1 MIVKFMYELVYDGS
15 KKLQSRLKDY
25 INIIQGVAKVE
36 YKRIPSH
43 MLDCEELVSIGIIA
57 LQALFKNKTDEQLDN
72 YNSSYIATAVR
83 WAIRNELRN
92 RYKWYTLK
100 HKKENGELTDEEYSE
115 NQSTLDVSPTKVR
128 EAVYETILSI
138 DSIMASSSDSDSPFD
153 FIKDTS
159 ATPDESAEI
168 SELSKLIKEA
178 IAKLPQKDR
187 TIVEYRFYRN
197 LQVKQ
202 IAQMVGL
209 SSSRI
214 TRIIQAALNDVRV
227 YLQKR
232 GLTSY

>member
-1 MIVKFMYELVYDGS
+1 MVA
-15 KKLQSRLKDY
+15 KLQAKLKDY
-25 INIIQGVAKVE
+25 IDIVQKVARVE

-57 LQALFKNKTDEQLDN
+57 LQALFKNKTEEQLKN

-100 HKKENGELTDEEYSE
+100 HKKDDEEAGFDNVDEYSE
-115 NQSTLDVSPTKVR
+115 NQTTLDVSPNKIR

-138 DSIMASSSDSDSPFD
+138 DSIMAASSDNDSPFD

-159 ATPDESAEI
+159 AMPDEKAEI

-197 LQVKQ
+197 MQVKQ
-202 IAQMVGL
+202 IATMVGL

-214 TRIIQAALNDVRV
+214 TRIVQASLNQVRE
-227 YLQKR
+227 YLNKR
-232 GLTSY
+232 GLTNY

>member
-1 MIVKFMYELVYDGS
+1 MVA
-15 KKLQSRLKDY
+15 KLQAKLKDY
-25 INIIQGVAKVE
+25 IDIIQKVARVE

-57 LQALFKNKTDEQLDN
+57 LQALFKNKSEEQLAN

-100 HKKENGELTDEEYSE
+100 HKKEDGEFEGEGSEYSD

-138 DSIMASSSDSDSPFD
+138 DSIMAASSDNDSPFD

-159 ATPDESAEI
+159 ATPDEKAEI
-168 SELSKLIKEA
+168 GELSKLIKEA

-202 IAQMVGL
+202 IATMVGL

-214 TRIIQAALNDVRV
+214 TRIVQSSLNQVRE

-232 GLTSY
+232 GLSSY

>member
-1 MIVKFMYELVYDGS
+1 MQA
-15 KKLQSRLKDY
+15 KLKEY
-25 INIIQGVAKVE
+25 IDIIQKVARVE
-36 YKRIPSH
+36 YKRIPNH

-57 LQALFKNKTDEQLDN
+57 LQALFKNKTEEQLAN

-100 HKKENGELTDEEYSE
+100 HKKEDGELLEDEYSD

-138 DSIMASSSDSDSPFD
+138 DSIMAASSDNDSPFD

-159 ATPDESAEI
+159 ATPDEKAEI

-178 IAKLPQKDR
+178 ISRLPQKDR

-197 LQVKQ
+197 MQVKQ
-202 IAQMVGL
+202 IASMVGL

-214 TRIIQAALNDVRV
+214 TRIVQASLNQVRE

-232 GLTSY
+232 GLSNY

>member
-1 MIVKFMYELVYDGS
+1 MVA
-15 KKLQSRLKDY
+15 KLQAKLKDY
-25 INIIQGVAKVE
+25 IDIIQKVARVE

-57 LQALFKNKTDEQLDN
+57 LQALFKDKTEEQMTH

-100 HKKENGELTDEEYSE
+100 HKKEDGEITDDEYSD
-115 NQSTLDVSPTKVR
+115 NQSALDVSPTKVR

-138 DSIMASSSDSDSPFD
+138 DSIMAASSDNDSPFD

-159 ATPDESAEI
+159 ATPDEKAEI
-168 SELSKLIKEA
+168 TELSKLIKEA

-197 LQVKQ
+197 MQVKQ

-214 TRIIQAALNDVRV
+214 TRIVQASLNQVRE
-227 YLQKR
+227 YLNKR

>member
-1 MIVKFMYELVYDGS
+1 MTT
-15 KKLQSRLKDY
+15 QSRLKDY
-25 INIIQGVAKVE
+25 IDIIQKVAKVE
-36 YKRIPSH
+36 YRRIPSH
-43 MLDCEELVSIGIIA
+43 MVECEELVSIGIIA
-57 LQALFKNKTDEQLDN
+57 IQALIKNKTDEQLEK

-100 HKKENGELTDEEYSE
+100 HKKDTEGDEYTEGESSQSE
-115 NQSTLDVSPTKVR
+115 AVSSLDVSPAKVR
-128 EAVYETILSI
+128 EAIYETILSI
-138 DSIMASSSDSDSPFD
+138 DSIASASSDNDSPFD
-153 FIKDTS
+153 FIKDTH

-168 SELSKLIKEA
+168 TELGHVIREA

-197 LQVKQ
+197 MQVKQ

-214 TRIIQAALNDVRV
+214 TRIVQASLNTVRE
-227 YLQKR
+227 YLEKR
-232 GLTSY
+232 GLSYE

>member
-1 MIVKFMYELVYDGS
+1 MVA
-15 KKLQSRLKDY
+15 KLQANKLKDY
-25 INIIQGVAKVE
+25 IDIIQKVARVE

-57 LQALFKNKTDEQLDN
+57 LQALFKDKTEEEMTH

-100 HKKENGELTDEEYSE
+100 HKKEDGEITDEEYSD

-138 DSIMASSSDSDSPFD
+138 DSIMAASSDNDSPFD

-159 ATPDESAEI
+159 ATPDEKAEI

-178 IAKLPQKDR
+178 IAKLPQKER

-197 LQVKQ
+197 MQVKQ

-214 TRIIQAALNDVRV
+214 TRIVQSSLNTVRE
-227 YLQKR
+227 YLNRR
-232 GLTSY
+232 GLTNY

>member
-1 MIVKFMYELVYDGS
+1 MHTKI
-15 KKLQSRLKDY
+15 KDY
-25 INIIQGVAKVE
+25 IEIIEKVARVE
-36 YKRIPSH
+36 HKRIPSH
-43 MLDCEELVSIGIIA
+43 MVDYDELVSIGIIA
-57 LQALFKNKTDEQLDN
+57 IQAMIKDKTEEQLAR
-72 YNSSYIATAVR
+72 YNNAYIATAVR

-100 HKKENGELTDEEYSE
+100 HKKEDGEITDDEYSD
-115 NQSTLDVSPTKVR
+115 NQSALDVSPTKVR

-138 DSIMASSSDSDSPFD
+138 DSIMAASSDNDSPFD

-159 ATPDESAEI
+159 ATPDEKAEI
-168 SELSKLIKEA
+168 TELSKLIKEA

-197 LQVKQ
+197 MQVKQ

-214 TRIIQAALNDVRV
+214 TRIVQASLNQVRE
-227 YLQKR
+227 YLNKR

>member
-1 MIVKFMYELVYDGS
+1 
-15 KKLQSRLKDY
+15 
-25 INIIQGVAKVE
+25 
-36 YKRIPSH
+36 

-57 LQALFKNKTDEQLDN
+57 LQALFKNKTEEQMQN

-100 HKKENGELTDEEYSE
+100 LKKEDGEYSDEEYSD
-115 NQSTLDVSPTKVR
+115 NQSTLDVSPTKIR

-138 DSIMASSSDSDSPFD
+138 DSIMAASSDNDSPFD

-159 ATPDESAEI
+159 ATPDEKAEI
-168 SELSKLIKEA
+168 TELSKLIKEA

-187 TIVEYRFYRN
+187 IIVEYRFYRN
-197 LQVKQ
+197 MQVKQ
-202 IAQMVGL
+202 IASMVGL

-214 TRIIQAALNDVRV
+214 TRIVQSSLNQVRE

-232 GLTSY
+232 GLSSY